1 MERSAIL
8 REGLDYL
15 FMGGK
20 TSFSGVFIHGIMHT
34 GLLAKTGRPVGE
46 GGRPAGGE
54 QLAGEGERTVS
65 EDERLLD
72 RIMS

>member
-15 FMGGK
+15 FVSGK
-20 TSFSGVFIHGIMHT
+20 TSSSEVFIHGIMHT
-34 GLLAKTGRPVGE
+34 GLLVKTGRLVGE
-46 GGRPAGGE
+46 GGRPDGGE